1 MRIVVVAER
10 RRHRVDSYMTI
21 AYSPIPRLSMLK
33 VCPDARQDGGL
44 TERLQFSVRFE
55 LEQNIAKRRKEQRK
69 ADLDRGREAAVA
81 A

>member
-1 MRIVVVAER
+1 
-10 RRHRVDSYMTI
+10 
-21 AYSPIPRLSMLK
+21 MLK